1 MMRNPVIPFIL
12 IMVLGIGLVVMLSIM
27 GLGDAEE
34 AAKEKEGGG
43 EETTEQTVATPE
55 ELYQDAGCIGCH
67 GGNFEGVS
75 GPSLLGV
82 GDRLSVDEVKDV
94 IANGRG
100 TMPPNL
106 IAAENLDAMAEY
118 IHGLK

>member
-34 AAKEKEGGG
+34 AAKEKEGGS

-94 IANGRG
+94 ITNGRG
-100 TMPPNL
+100 AMPPNL
-106 IAAENLDAMAEY
+106 IAAENIDAMAEY